1 MNKKVSEVTNVVLA
15 ELKKNDVFKIVGFDK
30 SCGNFKHRLS
40 DLGIS
45 KGQIGQI
52 INKSIFGP
60 IEVDI
65 EGRKL
70 ALGRGMTK
78 KIFVKKF
85 ECPVL

>member
-1 MNKKVSEVTNVVLA
+1 MNKKISEVTNLTLA
-15 ELKKNDVFKIVGFDK
+15 NLKKGDVFKIAGFDK
-30 SCGNFKHRLS
+30 SCGNFKYRLS

-45 KGQIGQI
+45 KGQIGQV
-52 INKSIFGP
+52 INKSLFGP

-78 KIFVKKF
+78 KIYVKKF